1 MGMFSQA
8 QLAQF
13 RRLSADISGVDGS
26 VSGLSN
32 DVAGLS
38 SDVAGLSS
46 DVGALS
52 STAATQQDLLDLAG
66 ALAALLTP
74 VGAVECFARAAAPGG
89 WLACDGAAVSRTTY
103 ADLFAAIGTAFGA
116 GDGSTTFTL
125 PDLRGEFVRG
135 LDSGR
140 GVDAA
145 RVLGTAQDWAT
156 GAPKTKSAAAGRLLK
171 DGTTNANLSTYPNTA
186 LGFARTT
193 SATDPLPH
201 SSVGGSIHDLSD
213 NEPDLVFVANGDA
226 ETRPRNVAL
235 LYCIKY

>member
-13 RRLSADISGVDGS
+13 RRLSADISGVGGS

-32 DVAGLS
+32 DVAELF
-38 SDVAGLSS
+38 S

-74 VGAVECFARAAAPGG
+74 VGVVECFARAAAPGG

-116 GDGSTTFTL
+116 GDGSTTFNL

-156 GAPKTKSAAAGRLLK
+156 GAPKAKSRDAKRLK
-171 DGTTNANLSTYPNTA
+171 NDGTLGIAFDAPVVNTA
-186 LGFARTT
+186 IGFARTGSASDPVGATVGST
-193 SATDPLPH
+193 SILDKTDH
-201 SSVGGSIHDLSD
+201 ETDL
-213 NEPDLVFVANGDA
+213 LGVASGDP

-235 LYCIKY
+235 LYCIKH

>member
-32 DVAGLS
+32 DVAELF
-38 SDVAGLSS
+38 SDV
-46 DVGALS
+46 DALS

-74 VGAVECFARAAAPGG
+74 VGVVECFARAAAPGG
-89 WLACDGAAVSRTTY
+89 WLACNGAAVSRTTY
-103 ADLFAAIGTAFGA
+103 ADLFAAIGTTFGA

-156 GAPKTKSAAAGRLLK
+156 GAPKAKSRDAKRLK
-171 DGTTNANLSTYPNTA
+171 VDGTLGIAFDAPLPNTPI
-186 LGFARTT
+186 GFARVA
-193 SATDPLPH
+193 SASDPTDRTISAA
-201 SSVGGSIHDLSD
+201 SSLDKSDHETDL
-213 NEPDLVFVANGDA
+213 LGVASGDP

-235 LYCIKY
+235 LYCIKH

>member
-32 DVAGLS
+32 DVAELF
-38 SDVAGLSS
+38 SDV
-46 DVGALS
+46 DALS

-74 VGAVECFARAAAPGG
+74 VGVVECFARAAAPGG

-156 GAPKTKSAAAGRLLK
+156 GAPKAKSQDAKRLK
-171 DGTTNANLSTYPNTA
+171 NDGTLGTAFDAPSRVNTA
-186 LGFARTT
+186 IGFARTG
-193 SATDPLPH
+193 SASDPVINTISLPSLMDKSDHETDLL
-201 SSVGGSIHDLSD
+201 G
-213 NEPDLVFVANGDA
+213 VASGDP

>member
-13 RRLSADISGVDGS
+13 RRLSADISGVGGS

-32 DVAGLS
+32 DVAELF
-38 SDVAGLSS
+38 S

-74 VGAVECFARAAAPGG
+74 VGVVECFARAAAPGG

-116 GDGSTTFTL
+116 GDGSTTFNL

-156 GAPKTKSAAAGRLLK
+156 GAPKAKSAEAGRLLK
-171 DGTTNANLSTYPNTA
+171 GGTTNADLSTYPNTA
-186 LGFARTT
+186 LGFVRTT
-193 SATDPLPH
+193 SATDPQAH
-201 SSVGGSIHDLSD
+201 STVGPSVLNLTD
-213 NEPDLVFVANGDA
+213 NEPDLAFVANGDA

-235 LYCIKY
+235 LYCIKH